1 MNGSD
6 FKINEALLEAGSLR
20 YLTAGEGDE
29 VAVVLQGWATEYKVY
44 SLIISE
50 LMKKYRV
57 IFPLLPGFGGEKEP
71 PLAMSVSDYAIL
83 VDALLRHLDVREADF
98 FCHSYGGRVF
108 FKLSASGS
116 FFTRPRRVVL
126 CDVAGIMPKRSLG
139 YKIRVKLFKFTRKL
153 LSTAVMRFL
162 YPILLDELAEVVS
175 DNDGDDLVD
184 LIALRDSLN
193 RFLRS
198 LKADARR
205 VFLKRYW
212 YMQSIFEIAKSLSM
226 SESRVKSLLM
236 RTREKLK
243 IHLTKEGFA
252 I

>member
-1 MNGSD
+1 MTDEG
-6 FKINEALLEAGSLR
+6 IIALYFERSEQAIEETEKAYGR
-20 YLTAGEGDE
+20 YFYT
-29 VAVVLQGWATEYKVY
+29 VA
-44 SLIISE
+44 
-50 LMKKYRV
+50 
-57 IFPLLPGFGGEKEP
+57 
-71 PLAMSVSDYAIL
+71 
-83 VDALLRHLDVREADF
+83 
-98 FCHSYGGRVF
+98 YGI
-108 FKLSASGS
+108 
-116 FFTRPRRVVL
+116 L
-126 CDVAGIMPKRSLG
+126 CDREDAQEVVNETYLQAWESIPPHRPNPLKTFLAKITRNLSINRLKANRRNKRG
-139 YKIRVKLFKFTRKL
+139 RGE
-153 LSTAVMRFL
+153 
-162 YPILLDELAEVVS
+162 YPILLDEIAEVIS
-175 DNDGDDLVD
+175 ENDGDDLVD